1 MPVATSSKAVV
12 AVFLPPRLAFVGVI
26 SVTVPLSSVNVA
38 LITPLFAVLLSP
50 AMNTL
55 AVKASAT
62 SIVNDVFF
70 VTSTVFVNAV
80 PLALSAAKAV

>member
-12 AVFLPPRLAFVGVI
+12 AVFLPPRLASAGVI
-26 SVTVPLSSVNVA
+26 SVTLPLSSVNVA
-38 LITPLFAVLLSP
+38 LIVPLFAALLSP

-62 SIVNDVFF
+62 SIVIELSAATF
-70 VTSTVFVNAV
+70 TVFVNAV
-80 PLALSAAKAV
+80 PLALSAAKAL

>member
-12 AVFLPPRLAFVGVI
+12 AVFLPPRLASAGVI

-38 LITPLFAVLLSP
+38 LITPLFAALLLP

-62 SIVNDVFF
+62 SIVIELSAATF
-70 VTSTVFVNAV
+70 TVFVNTV